1 MLSFTQRTQ
10 VVPSAAD
17 HPGAMNITIIAIAN
31 GLFVLL
37 TVAALTA
44 VMRLGLRLRSVA
56 AASAALD
63 AHQDE
68 LSRAA

>member
-1 MLSFTQRTQ
+1 
-10 VVPSAAD
+10 
-17 HPGAMNITIIAIAN
+17 MNMTIIAIAN

-56 AASAALD
+56 APSAALD